1 MKSLSSECEQDDHLY
16 VGLHGLSRGDEVV
29 VAAVDLELPPRSGGV
44 RNTGSELF
52 RIFRDQ
58 LVVDA
63 ILEGT
68 QDDDGSGN

>member
-1 MKSLSSECEQDDHLY
+1 
-16 VGLHGLSRGDEVV
+16 
-29 VAAVDLELPPRSGGV
+29 V

-58 LVVDA
+58 LVVDT